1 MNELYHLRSMNNMT
15 NRSAIRIRKL
25 CKFATDRDE
34 PFFHELHQERAE
46 PLNQAHTSFM
56 KKIKS

>member
-1 MNELYHLRSMNNMT
+1 MNNMT